1 MATMICTENKINMV
15 ISYDYCNLFDKNNLD
30 IVKPSKKVLLPNYN
44 LHLRKTFFKLRFDS
58 VVIR

>member
-1 MATMICTENKINMV
+1 MV